1 MSKFSFP
8 DKNESKY
15 SREVYPKNKPIMK
28 FKEQKAEINLVY
40 RFYRRHVRTLTN
52 VKSAWKCIL
61 QKNDSEK
68 NEVSLYAFFTG
79 WLSKTCGQLAKKCY
93 KTNDMSECIF
103 HTRKFSKKHGI
114 LLSLESWV
122 TILKEYSKHICILDI
137 ASVASLQSAKTQF
150 SRFLLNKVHKAM
162 CASSSSCEETF
173 YTRDGRL
180 RSTRKVVRLH

>member
-1 MSKFSFP
+1 MS
-8 DKNESKY
+8 
-15 SREVYPKNKPIMK
+15 SRV
-28 FKEQKAEINLVY
+28 
-40 RFYRRHVRTLTN
+40 
-52 VKSAWKCIL
+52 SAWKCIL
-61 QKNDSEK
+61 QGMKKDGSEK
-68 NEVSLYAFFTG
+68 KEVSLYAFFTG

-103 HTRKFSKKHGI
+103 HRRKFSKKHGI

-162 CASSSSCEETF
+162 CVCFVWRNFLHKRRKITFYSKSSSSPLSAHSYWRCILASSSSSPFIVFLWLFRYMITTLLQKYPNF
-173 YTRDGRL
+173 VFSGLD
-180 RSTRKVVRLH
+180 